1 MPYDRQF
8 DGLGRNELERVA
20 ADALRRGDEAI
31 KRANDAEARIADLLR
46 EGGGSAF
53 LPKLGWDCPNPE
65 CGVFVGDL
73 KERRTTCRTCGTP
86 RPT

>member
-46 EGGGSAF
+46 
-53 LPKLGWDCPNPE
+53 
-65 CGVFVGDL
+65 
-73 KERRTTCRTCGTP
+73 
-86 RPT
+86 